1 MARRASQLEPGQGWP
16 VAHRNAP
23 AGRFRR
29 GRQGCARMCERGLM
43 DKDPDTR
50 ASFACLVAREKAHRC
65 DRSRRLRIE
74 LVQHARNLTP
84 TSEPASQLAL
94 CRISHATE
102 EDADIVSAVASE
114 LEASPI

>member
-1 MARRASQLEPGQGWP
+1 
-16 VAHRNAP
+16 
-23 AGRFRR
+23 
-29 GRQGCARMCERGLM
+29 MCERGLM